1 MSEKKIF
8 TMEQAK
14 EIGENLGINWSK
26 FNTEQFRMGLDVEL
40 EHGKISPNTNVSD
53 NDPLVTAKI
62 ALAHLEE
69 FPDYYTRLEKMENKA
84 EKYWDNHNL
93 LNDKQESDV
102 NSKNIYTGDND
113 EEVLNCEGKPCNFVY
128 DDVKGQEKED

>member
-1 MSEKKIF
+1 MVEKILFSSER
-8 TMEQAK
+8 AK
-14 EIGENLGINWSK
+14 EIGESIGINWTE
-26 FNTEQFRMGLDVEL
+26 FNVEQFRMGLVVEL
-40 EHGKISPNTNVSD
+40 EHGKISPKTNVSD

-84 EKYWDNHNL
+84 EEYWDNHNR

-102 NSKNIYTGDND
+102 NSKDIYTGDND
-113 EEVLNCEGKPCNFVY
+113 EEVLNCEGKPCNFVC